1 MIIKD
6 LLLQLETSSHPVA
19 KALHKGD
26 HFKVLALAFKKDISL
41 KEHKTSLNAKLV
53 VLSGEVIYKQGDIIR
68 KLAQYDETDIP
79 LGVMHSVDCTED
91 ALCILTQR

>member
-6 LLLQLETSSHPVA
+6 LLLQLETSLHPVA
-19 KALHKGD
+19 KAIHKGE
-26 HFKVLALAFKKDISL
+26 HFKVLALAFKKGMSL

-53 VLSGEVIYKQGDIIR
+53 VLSGEVIYKEGDIIK
-68 KLAQYDETDIP
+68 KLVQYDETDIP

-91 ALCILTQR
+91 ALCILTQG